1 MKKRTF
7 KLLVTI
13 LDRNRGE
20 KVVSICR
27 DKGVLFQMVCLGHG
41 TASSEIL
48 DCLGLGQTE
57 KAVILSLVPGGGVP
71 GLLQAFAEKL
81 QIKGPGNGIA
91 FTVPLSSLGS
101 TLTAVSEKMSDVE
114 EKEERTQ
121 MDMEIQKDLILAAVE
136 PGYSDEV
143 MEAARQV
150 GARGGTVLHARD
162 VGTEDAEK
170 FFGISIHPER
180 EIVAIVVTREM
191 RQPVMQA
198 ISRAAGSQTPARGVL
213 FSIPVEE
220 AIGMR

>member
-27 DKGVLFQMVCLGHG
+27 ERGVLFQMVCLGHG

-57 KAVILSLVPGGGVP
+57 KAVVLSLVPGGGVP
-71 GLLQAFAEKL
+71 GLLEAFSEKL

-101 TLTAVSEKMSDVE
+101 TLTAVSEKMGEVE
-114 EKEERTQ
+114 EKEESA
-121 MDMEIQKDLILAAVE
+121 DMEIQKDLILAAVE
-136 PGYSDEV
+136 PGHTDEV

-213 FSIPVEE
+213 LSIPVEE
-220 AIGMR
+220 AVGMR